1 MRSASDLN
9 PEDGLVSRLGYPDSR
24 PVRGGANR
32 WRPPFAGLWSILA
45 VFIAAGLVFSQPRL
59 DLQILEKFQQ
69 GRFQEA
75 SVLARRAV
83 ERDGSNAVYQELYGM
98 VLAALEKNEEAEKHL
113 RRAVELRPRQAEF
126 HYNLAQ
132 FLLDRQE
139 ASGLHP
145 FDPRA
150 RRLMEDAITP
160 LKRVLELSPGNV
172 EARMS
177 LARNYNNL
185 NFSKLALKEYSTVAS
200 GEPNRSWLNFQM
212 GMLHSNLS
220 SPVKAV
226 AAFRREIDL
235 YPDHARARLELAEI
249 LLQQGKV
256 EEAKR
261 HLLRAEPGLED
272 SLKHRAYFLL
282 AKVHRNLGQAHD
294 ALAAVRRSIDLCP
307 SFIAPNYLL
316 AQLYREAGELD
327 LARRTLERV
336 ERLRSEDSS
345 AADPFAFR
353 EGHCPGRTR

>member
-1 MRSASDLN
+1 MRSASDLK
-9 PEDGLVSRLGYPDSR
+9 PGAGLVSSLGYPDSGS
-24 PVRGGANR
+24 VRGGANR
-32 WRPPFAGLWSILA
+32 CCPPLAGLWSILA
-45 VFIAAGLVFSQPRL
+45 VSITASLVFSQPRL
-59 DLQILEKFQQ
+59 DLRILEKFQQ

-98 VLAALEKNEEAEKHL
+98 VLAALGKNEEAEQHL
-113 RRAVELRPRQAEF
+113 RRAVELRPRQADF

-132 FLLDRQE
+132 FLLGRQK

-150 RRLMEDAITP
+150 RRLMEDAIKA
-160 LKRVLELSPGNV
+160 LKRVLEISPDNL

-177 LARNYNNL
+177 LARSYNNL
-185 NFSKLALKEYSTVAS
+185 NFSEMALKEYFTVAT
-200 GEPNRSWLNFQM
+200 GEPNRPWLNFQM

-220 SPVKAV
+220 NPVKAV

-249 LLQQGKV
+249 LLQQGKA
-256 EEAKR
+256 EAAKR
-261 HLLRAEPGLED
+261 QLLRAEPGLEPF
-272 SLKHRAYFLL
+272 LKHRVYFLL
-282 AKVHRNLGQAHD
+282 AKAHRNLGQAQD
-294 ALAAVRRSIDLCP
+294 ALTAVRRSIDLCP

-316 AQLYREAGELD
+316 AQLYRETGRLE

-345 AADPFAFR
+345 SADPFAFR
-353 EGHCPGRTR
+353 EGHCPGRNR

>member
-9 PEDGLVSRLGYPDSR
+9 PEDGLVSRLENPDSS
-24 PVRGGANR
+24 PVRGRASR
-32 WRPPFAGLWSILA
+32 WRHPLAGLWPMPA
-45 VFIAAGLVFSQPRL
+45 VFIAASLIFSQPRL
-59 DLQILEKFQQ
+59 DLRILEKFQQ

-75 SVLARRAV
+75 SVLARRAL

-98 VLAALEKNEEAEKHL
+98 VLAALGKNEEAEKHL

-150 RRLMEDAITP
+150 RRLMEDAISA

-177 LARNYNNL
+177 LARSYNNL
-185 NFSKLALKEYSTVAS
+185 NFSEMALNEYSTVAA
-200 GEPNRSWLNFQM
+200 GEPNRPWLNFQM
-212 GMLHSNLS
+212 GMLHSNLAD
-220 SPVKAV
+220 PVKAV
-226 AAFRREIDL
+226 ASFRREIDL

-249 LLQQGKV
+249 LLQQGNV
-256 EEAKR
+256 EEATR
-261 HLLRAEPGLED
+261 HLLRTEPGLD
-272 SLKHRAYFLL
+272 DTLKHRVYFLL
-282 AKVHRNLGQAHD
+282 AKAHRNLGHVED
-294 ALAAVRRSIDLCP
+294 ALMAVHRSIDLC
-307 SFIAPNYLL
+307 STFIAPNYLL
-316 AQLYREAGELD
+316 AQLYRETGQLD

-345 AADPFAFR
+345 SADPFAFR
-353 EGHCPGRTR
+353 EGHCPGRDR